1 MVRTRRP
8 SRCRIMTDPS
18 ATYTAVDLS
27 RLPAPAIIETLSF
40 DAVYADMLASFL
52 LLMPDFDA
60 TVESDPVIKILQLC
74 AYRELLLRGRV
85 NDAAKAVMLA
95 YAVGTDL
102 DHAAALFGVAR
113 LLITPADPD
122 HGIAAV
128 YEGDDDFRRRVSLAP
143 EAFSVAGPQGAY
155 IFHALSADGDVRDA
169 SADSPVAGDVV
180 VTVLS
185 RIGNGAADG
194 DLLATVAAHVSPENV
209 RPLTDHV
216 IVRSAEIINFAVQA
230 LISTFSG
237 PDHALVIA
245 AGQAKLVEFLE
256 TNRKLGRDV
265 TRAGIIASLFVE
277 GVQNIELTSPPDDV
291 PISDHQ
297 AGWCTGI
304 TLDWDA

>member
-1 MVRTRRP
+1 
-8 SRCRIMTDPS
+8 
-18 ATYTAVDLS
+18 
-27 RLPAPAIIETLSF
+27 
-40 DAVYADMLASFL
+40 MLASFL

-60 TVESDPVIKILQLC
+60 TVESDPLIKILQLC

-95 YAVGTDL
+95 YATGTDL

-113 LLITPADPD
+113 LLITAADLE
-122 HGIAAV
+122 HGIEAV
-128 YEGDDDFRRRVSLAP
+128 YESDDDFRRRVSLAP

-155 IFHALSADGDVRDA
+155 IFHALSSDGDVRDA

-185 RIGNGAADG
+185 RTGNGAASDE
-194 DLLATVAAHVSPENV
+194 LVAAVAAHLSPESV

-216 IVRSAEIINFAVQA
+216 IVQSAEIVDFAVA
-230 LISTFSG
+230 AVINTFSG
-237 PDHALVIA
+237 PDHDLVIA
-245 AGQAKLVEFLE
+245 TGQAKLVDFLE

-277 GVQNIELTSPPDDV
+277 GVQNIDLTSPADDI

-304 TLDWDA
+304 SLDWGA